1 VIDEERDGMN
11 AIVINLARR
20 SRLLVERQLRLLDQ
34 MERDERD
41 PDRLAALFQLDH
53 LAARLRRNDENLLV
67 LAGGQARRRSPSAG
81 EEDDG
86 VTIDALVLA
95 ALSEIEAYQRI
106 RCDVEIP
113 STVRSHAA
121 PDLIHLLAELFDN
134 ATAFSPPDSPVK
146 VEAKMS
152 PEGVE
157 LTISDEGIGLAP
169 GFLVETNDLLR
180 TPPDLDVPASERMG
194 LVVVSH
200 LAARH
205 RVRVSLESSAS
216 GTTAV
221 VRIPCDL
228 LSSEGTS

>member
-1 VIDEERDGMN
+1 MN

-41 PDRLAALFQLDH
+41 PDRLAELFQLDH

-67 LAGGQARRRSPSAG
+67 LTGGQARRRS
-81 EEDDG
+81 EEGDG
-86 VTIDALVLA
+86 VTVDALILA
-95 ALSEIEAYQRI
+95 ALSEIESYQRV
-106 RCDVEIP
+106 RFDVAVT
-113 STVRSHAA
+113 SKVSSHVA
-121 PDLIHLLAELFDN
+121 PDMIHLLSELFDN
-134 ATAFSPPDSPVK
+134 VTAFSPPDSPIK
-146 VEAKMS
+146 VEAKVS
-152 PEGVE
+152 PDGVE

-169 GFLVETNDLLR
+169 GFLVETNNLLR
-180 TPPDLDVPASERMG
+180 TPPDLDVAASERMG

-205 RVRVSLESSAS
+205 HVRVSLESTAA

-221 VRIPCDL
+221 VRIPSDL

>member
-11 AIVINLARR
+11 AIIINLARR
-20 SRLLVERQLRLLDQ
+20 SRLLVGKQLRLLDQ

-67 LAGGQARRRSPSAG
+67 LAGGQARRRPSSS
-81 EEDDG
+81 EESDG
-86 VTIDALVLA
+86 ITIDDIVLA

-106 RCDVEIP
+106 RCDVEVP
-113 STVRSHAA
+113 STVSGHVA

-146 VEAKMS
+146 VEARVS
-152 PEGVE
+152 SEGVE

-169 GFLVETNDLLR
+169 GFLMETNNLLR

-205 RVRVSLESSAS
+205 QVRVTLESSAA

-228 LSSEGTS
+228 LSSEGTP

>member
-41 PDRLAALFQLDH
+41 PDRLAALFQLDN

-67 LAGGQARRRSPSAG
+67 LAGGQARRRSSS

-86 VTIDALVLA
+86 VSIDAIVLA

-106 RCDVEIP
+106 RCDVEVA
-113 STVRSHAA
+113 STVSSHAA
-121 PDLIHLLAELFDN
+121 PDLIHLLAELFELFDN

-146 VEAKMS
+146 VDAKLS

-169 GFLVETNDLLR
+169 GFLLETNDLLR
-180 TPPDLDVPASERMG
+180 TPPSLDVPASERMG

-205 RVRVSLESSAS
+205 QVRVSLESSAA

-221 VRIPCDL
+221 VRIPSEM
-228 LSSEGTS
+228 LSSEGT

>member
-1 VIDEERDGMN
+1 MN

-67 LAGGQARRRSPSAG
+67 LAGGQARRRSG
-81 EEDDG
+81 EDSDG
-86 VTIDALVLA
+86 VTVDAIVLA

-106 RCDVEIP
+106 RCDIEVAP
-113 STVRSHAA
+113 TVTSHAA

-146 VEAKMS
+146 VEATVS

-169 GFLVETNDLLR
+169 GFLVETNELLR

-205 RVRVSLESSAS
+205 RVRVSLESSAA

-221 VRIPCDL
+221 VRIPCHL
-228 LSSEGTS
+228 LSSEGAS

>member
-1 VIDEERDGMN
+1 MN
-11 AIVINLARR
+11 AIIINLARR
-20 SRLLVERQLRLLDQ
+20 SRLLVGKQLRLLDQ

-67 LAGGQARRRSPSAG
+67 LAGGQARRRPSSS
-81 EEDDG
+81 EESDG
-86 VTIDALVLA
+86 ITIDDIVLA

-106 RCDVEIP
+106 RCDVEVP
-113 STVRSHAA
+113 STVSGHVA

-146 VEAKMS
+146 VEARVS
-152 PEGVE
+152 SEGVE

-169 GFLVETNDLLR
+169 GFLMETNNLLR

-205 RVRVSLESSAS
+205 QVRVTLESSAA

-228 LSSEGTS
+228 LSSEGTP

>member
-1 VIDEERDGMN
+1 MN

-41 PDRLAALFQLDH
+41 PDRLAALFKLDH

-67 LAGGQARRRSPSAG
+67 LAGGQARRRSSSS
-81 EEDDG
+81 EESDG
-86 VTIDALVLA
+86 VTIDAVVLA
-95 ALSEIEAYQRI
+95 ALSEIEAYQRV
-106 RCDVEIP
+106 RCDVEIA
-113 STVRSHAA
+113 SKVSNHAA

-146 VEAKMS
+146 VEAKVS

-205 RVRVSLESSAS
+205 QVRVSLESSVA

-221 VRIPCDL
+221 ARIPCDL
-228 LSSEGTS
+228 LSSEGT

>member
-1 VIDEERDGMN
+1 M
-11 AIVINLARR
+11 
-20 SRLLVERQLRLLDQ
+20 ERQLRLLDE

-67 LAGGQARRRSPSAG
+67 LAGGQARRRA
-81 EEDDG
+81 EEGDG
-86 VTIDALVLA
+86 VALDAMILA
-95 ALSEIEAYQRI
+95 ALSEIVSYQRI
-106 RCDVEIP
+106 RCDVEVP
-113 STVRSHAA
+113 VKVGDHAA
-121 PDLIHLLAELFDN
+121 ADLIHLLAELLDN

-146 VEAKMS
+146 VEAQLS
-152 PEGVE
+152 PEGVV

-169 GFLVETNDLLR
+169 GFLVETNDLLSS
-180 TPPDLDVPASERMG
+180 PPHLDLAASERMG

-205 RVRVSLESSAS
+205 QVRVSLESTAA

-221 VRIPCDL
+221 VRIPSDL
-228 LSSEGTS
+228 LSSEGTSP

>member
-1 VIDEERDGMN
+1 MN

-41 PDRLAALFQLDH
+41 PDRLAALFQLDN

-67 LAGGQARRRSPSAG
+67 LAGGQARRRSS
-81 EEDDG
+81 EEGDG
-86 VTIDALVLA
+86 VTVDAIVLA
-95 ALSEIEAYQRI
+95 ALSEIEAYQRV
-106 RCDVEIP
+106 RCDVEVA
-113 STVRSHAA
+113 STVSSHAA

-146 VEAKMS
+146 VEATAS

-169 GFLVETNDLLR
+169 GFLVETNELLR
-180 TPPDLDVPASERMG
+180 TPPDLDVQASERMG

-205 RVRVSLESSAS
+205 QVRVSLDSSAA
-216 GTTAV
+216 GTTAL

>member
-1 VIDEERDGMN
+1 MIDEERDGMN

-41 PDRLAALFQLDH
+41 PERLAALFQLDH

-67 LAGGQARRRSPSAG
+67 LAGGQVRRRAEEG
-81 EEDDG
+81 EG
-86 VTIDALVLA
+86 VTVDDLVLA
-95 ALSEIEAYQRI
+95 ALSEIESYQRV
-106 RCDVEIP
+106 RSDVEVA
-113 STVRSHAA
+113 SKVSNHAA
-121 PDLIHLLAELFDN
+121 PDLIHLLAELLDN

-146 VEAKMS
+146 VGATVS
-152 PEGVE
+152 LEGVE
-157 LTISDEGIGLAP
+157 LTISDEGIGLSP
-169 GFLVETNDLLR
+169 GFLVETNNLLG
-180 TPPDLDVPASERMG
+180 TPPDLDVAASERMG

-205 RVRVSLESSAS
+205 QVRVNLESSAA

-221 VRIPCDL
+221 VRIPSHL

>member
-1 VIDEERDGMN
+1 M
-11 AIVINLARR
+11 
-20 SRLLVERQLRLLDQ
+20 ERQLRLLDQ

-53 LAARLRRNDENLLV
+53 LAARLRRNDENILV
-67 LAGGQARRRSPSAG
+67 LAGGQARRRSSSS
-81 EEDDG
+81 EDDAY
-86 VTIDALVLA
+86 VTLDAILLA

-106 RCDVEIP
+106 RCDVEVTAMV
-113 STVRSHAA
+113 SSHAA

-146 VEAKMS
+146 VEAKVS

-169 GFLVETNDLLR
+169 GFLVETNNLLR

-205 RVRVSLESSAS
+205 QVRVSLESSAA
-216 GTTAV
+216 GTIAL
-221 VRIPCDL
+221 VRIPSDM